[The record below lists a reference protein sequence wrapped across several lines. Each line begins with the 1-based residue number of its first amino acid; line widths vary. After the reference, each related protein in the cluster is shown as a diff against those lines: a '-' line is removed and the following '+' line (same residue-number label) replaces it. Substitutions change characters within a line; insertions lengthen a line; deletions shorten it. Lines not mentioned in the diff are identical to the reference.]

1 MLEAVLV
8 PKSRDLGDGFMVRR
22 ALPAAERRMVGPF
35 VFFDQMG
42 PATFHPN
49 QGLAVRPHPHI
60 GLATVT
66 YLFEGVIMHR
76 DSLGTVQA
84 IRPGEVNWMT
94 AGRGLV
100 HSERTPAELRA
111 TGSRAFGIQV
121 WVALP
126 REHEETAPAFA
137 HFAAHDLPVV
147 EDAGARTRIIVGE
160 LFGEQSPVETLSEMF
175 YAELDLKA
183 GRSFVLKPEYA
194 ERAAYV
200 AEGDVLYGDQPF
212 GAGQML
218 VFSAGGDERIAAATN
233 SRLMLL
239 GGEPVGPRFMWWN
252 FVSSRKERIDEAAED
267 WKAGRFPPVP
277 GETEFIP
284 LPEKPPRP
292 VDYP

>member
-42 PATFHPN
+42 PAAFHPN

-94 AGRGLV
+94 AGRGIV
-100 HSERTPAELRA
+100 HSERTPAELRT

-126 REHEETAPAFA
+126 REHEETEPAFA

-147 EDAGARTRIIVGE
+147 EDTGARTRIIVGE

-200 AEGDVLYGDQPF
+200 AEGDVLYGDKPYS
-212 GAGQML
+212 AGQML
-218 VFSAGGDERIAAATN
+218 VFSSGAEERIAAATN

-267 WKAGRFPPVP
+267 WKAGRFPAVP

>member
-1 MLEAVLV
+1 MLEALIV
-8 PKSRDLGDGFMVRR
+8 PRSRDIGDGFLVRR

-42 PATFHPN
+42 PAAFHPE

-60 GLATVT
+60 GLATIT

-94 AGRGLV
+94 AGRGIV

-126 REHEETAPAFA
+126 REHEDADPAFVHLGA
-137 HFAAHDLPVV
+137 RELPVV

-160 LFGEQSPVETLSEMF
+160 LFGEQSPVPTLSEMF
-175 YAELDLKA
+175 YAELGLRA
-183 GRSFVLKPEYA
+183 GGSFVLKPEYT

-200 AEGDVLYGDQPF
+200 AEGEILHGDRRF

-218 VFSAGGDERIAAATN
+218 VFSAGTEERLDAAGP
-233 SRLMLL
+233 SRVMLL
-239 GGEPVGPRFMWWN
+239 GGEPVGPRLLWWN
-252 FVSSRKERIDEAAED
+252 FVASTRARIDQAAED

-284 LPEKPPRP
+284 LPDRPARP